1 MSLEES
7 GSLEESDFLWGVCG
21 RERVQ
26 ERGAMQE
33 FRKGGGEA
41 AGGMSCLVDR
51 SFSELWHCVKGSSTL
66 RHHG

>member
-51 SFSELWHCVKGSSTL
+51 LSAELCPCVNGSSTL
-66 RHHG
+66 CHHG